1 LGSPR
6 PHNSDTRRAAQDPS
20 AKKPELCAHLAGR
33 FQGQPAVS
41 LAGMEN
47 TMKKEVEFD
56 AHKTVKKP
64 TTVEFTTRS
73 GKEVDFTAKKNVRV
87 PVHVSFKAKTK

>member
-1 LGSPR
+1 
-6 PHNSDTRRAAQDPS
+6 
-20 AKKPELCAHLAGR
+20 
-33 FQGQPAVS
+33 
-41 LAGMEN
+41 MEN

-87 PVHVSFKAKTK
+87 PVSGQTGGTHGGQAVYQRREKGSRDD